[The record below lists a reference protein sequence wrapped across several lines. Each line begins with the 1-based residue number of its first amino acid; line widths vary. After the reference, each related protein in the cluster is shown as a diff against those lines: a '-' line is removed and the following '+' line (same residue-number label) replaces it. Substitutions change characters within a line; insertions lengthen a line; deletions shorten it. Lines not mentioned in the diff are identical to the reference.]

1 MLSALISS
9 ELGYPAMQLAP
20 QQVHQRFVQLG
31 PLVLESG
38 PLKLLRPQ
46 QIGTELSRDV
56 LNPARVPL

>member
-9 ELGYPAMQLAP
+9 QRSYPAVRLAP
-20 QQVHQRFVQLG
+20 QPAHRRLVQLG

-38 PLKLLRPQ
+38 PLKLQRPQ

>member
-9 ELGYPAMQLAP
+9 ERSYRAVRLAP
-20 QQVHQRFVQLG
+20 QPVHRRFVQLG